1 MSFFFPA
8 TAKHPRTL
16 LSVLLALLVLIS
28 FALSSIQPPAPALTP
43 TTPMADRFS
52 LSAAQTQLRQITQD
66 RHPVGSLAH
75 DTVRDYL
82 LAEIKAMGL
91 EAQVHRNFASF
102 EKGTA
107 SGQVQNIV
115 VRLPGR
121 DAAQEQTKKALLLVA
136 HYDAVPNSFGAG
148 DDGVSVISILQ
159 TLRVLKSQAPL
170 ANDVICLLSD
180 AEEVGLLGAT
190 GFAQNHPW
198 MKDLGM
204 VLNFD
209 NRGNAGPVLMFE
221 PSAGNGKLIA
231 GLAQAVPSVISN
243 SMMYEVYK
251 ALPNDTDFTVFRRQ
265 GIPGLN
271 FAMIQNISSYHTRYD
286 RADLIS
292 PASQQQQGD
301 MMLAVVRHFGNQDLT
316 QLKADDHV
324 YFSFPLF
331 GLLHYPTTYALPLA
345 LVVCA
350 LGLASFW
357 LARRNGQ
364 VRSVA
369 TLAASLVLLITLIAV
384 GYVVQQGWN
393 LVFKLYPAYLEMHD
407 QDTGHFYLLGIL
419 VLSALG
425 LGLLQKRLNRWI
437 RVQEWA
443 YGAGLVWL
451 ALTLATSA
459 RFPGASFLFVWP
471 LCTVLL
477 SWLAINLL
485 HISEDKASYIWLIG
499 AGSVVG
505 IVMFSP
511 LILLFNIAL
520 GFHSLGVP
528 VILFLILLSLLTPLW
543 LWMLQ
548 ELRARYFLLFSV
560 LAMTAGALSTAA
572 FHRDYPI
579 PPQLMYVAMPQNQLS
594 YWMTPQQSVNAK
606 LTPMLAPNSAST
618 LTDNQEHRAVPELF
632 GKNMPRG
639 EWVYWLKP
647 APDAGIAAP
656 VLQLVS
662 DKIVGDQREI
672 TLHISSPDKANNARI
687 QVEGGKILSARIQ
700 DQVLTK
706 DAKEKWTTT
715 VHAIPAEGVN
725 LYLQIAKEQTPA
737 SMTLRVIDSFYVLP
751 ATAKHI
757 VAPSATSVDFV
768 AQTISSLQI
777 P

>member
-8 TAKHPRTL
+8 TAKHRRTL
-16 LSVLLALLVLIS
+16 IGVLLALFVLIS
-28 FALSSIQPPAPALTP
+28 FALSSVQPPAPALTP
-43 TTPMADRFS
+43 ATPVADQFS
-52 LSAAQTQLRQITQD
+52 LSAAQTQLREITRE

-75 DTVRDYL
+75 DAVRDYL

-91 EAQVHRNFASF
+91 EAQIHRSFASF

-121 DAAQEQTKKALLLVA
+121 NAAQDQTKKALLLVA

-180 AEEVGLLGAT
+180 AEEVGLLGAA
-190 GFAQNHPW
+190 GFAQTHAW
-198 MKDLGM
+198 MKDVGM
-204 VLNFD
+204 QLNFD

-231 GLAQAVPSVISN
+231 GLAQAVPGVISN

-251 ALPNDTDFTVFRRQ
+251 ALPNDTDFTVFRKQ

-286 RADLIS
+286 RSELIS
-292 PASQQQQGD
+292 PASQQQQGE
-301 MMLAVVRHFGNQDLT
+301 MMLTLVRHFGNQDLT

-324 YFSFPLF
+324 YFSFPLL
-331 GLLHYPTTYALPLA
+331 GLVHYPAAYALPLA
-345 LVVCA
+345 LLISA
-350 LGLASFW
+350 LGLACFW

-364 VRSVA
+364 VRSAA
-369 TLAASLVLLITLIAV
+369 TLGASLVVLIALIAI
-384 GYVVQQGWN
+384 GYLVQQGWN
-393 LVFKLYPAYLEMHD
+393 LVFKFYPAYLEMHD
-407 QDTGHFYLLGIL
+407 QDTGHFYLLGVLI
-419 VLSALG
+419 LSALG
-425 LGLLQKRLNRWI
+425 FGFLQKCLSRWI

-443 YGAGLVWL
+443 YGAGLIWL
-451 ALTLATSA
+451 ALMLATSA

-471 LCTVLL
+471 LCAVLL
-477 SWLAINLL
+477 SWLTINIRK
-485 HISEDKASYIWLIG
+485 ISEDKASYIWVISAG
-499 AGSVVG
+499 AVVG
-505 IVMFSP
+505 ILMFSP

-528 VILFLILLSLLTPLW
+528 VILFLILLSLLAPLW
-543 LWMLQ
+543 LWILQ
-548 ELRARYFLLFSV
+548 ELRARYFLLISIV
-560 LAMTAGALSTAA
+560 AITAGALSTAA

-579 PPQLMYVAMPQNQLS
+579 PPQLVYVAMPQSQLS
-594 YWMTPQQSVNAK
+594 YWMTPQQSVNVQ
-606 LTPMLAPNSAST
+606 LTPMLSGNP
-618 LTDNQEHRAVPELF
+618 EHRAVPELF

-672 TLHISSPDKANNARI
+672 TIHISSPEQANNARI
-687 QVEGGKILSARIQ
+687 QIEGGRVLSARIQ

-706 DAKEKWTTT
+706 EAKEKWATS
-715 VHAIPAEGVN
+715 VHAMPAEGVD
-725 LYLQIAKEQTPA
+725 LYLQIAKDHAPA

-751 ATAKHI
+751 ATAKNI
-757 VAPSATSVDFV
+757 VAPAAASVDFV

>member
-8 TAKHPRTL
+8 TAKHRRTL
-16 LSVLLALLVLIS
+16 IGVLLALFVLIS
-28 FALSSIQPPAPALTP
+28 FALSSVQPPAPALTP
-43 TTPMADRFS
+43 ATPVADQFS
-52 LSAAQTQLRQITQD
+52 LSAAQTQLREITRE

-75 DTVRDYL
+75 DAVRDYL

-91 EAQVHRNFASF
+91 EAQIHRSFASF

-107 SGQVQNIV
+107 SGQVQNII

-121 DAAQEQTKKALLLVA
+121 NAAQDQTKKALLLVA

-180 AEEVGLLGAT
+180 AEEVGLLGAA
-190 GFAQNHPW
+190 GFAQTHAW
-198 MKDLGM
+198 MKDVGM
-204 VLNFD
+204 QLNFD

-231 GLAQAVPSVISN
+231 GLAQAVPGVISN

-251 ALPNDTDFTVFRRQ
+251 ALPNDTDFTVFRKQ

-286 RADLIS
+286 RSELIS
-292 PASQQQQGD
+292 PASQQQQGE
-301 MMLAVVRHFGNQDLT
+301 MILTLVRHFGNQDLT

-324 YFSFPLF
+324 YFSFPLL
-331 GLLHYPTTYALPLA
+331 GLVHYPAAYALPLA
-345 LVVCA
+345 LLISA
-350 LGLASFW
+350 LGLACFW
-357 LARRNGQ
+357 LARRHGQ
-364 VRSVA
+364 VRSAA
-369 TLAASLVLLITLIAV
+369 TLGASLVVLIALIAI
-384 GYVVQQGWN
+384 GYLVQQGWN
-393 LVFKLYPAYLEMHD
+393 LVFKFYPAYLEMHD
-407 QDTGHFYLLGIL
+407 QDTGHFYLLGVLI
-419 VLSALG
+419 LSALG
-425 LGLLQKRLNRWI
+425 FGFLQKCLSRWI

-443 YGAGLVWL
+443 YGAGLIWL
-451 ALTLATSA
+451 ALMLATSA
-459 RFPGASFLFVWP
+459 RFPGASFLFAWP
-471 LCTVLL
+471 LCAVLL
-477 SWLAINLL
+477 SWLTIN
-485 HISEDKASYIWLIG
+485 IRKMSEDKASYIWVISAG
-499 AGSVVG
+499 AVVG
-505 IVMFSP
+505 ILMFSP

-528 VILFLILLSLLTPLW
+528 VILFLILLSLLAPLW
-543 LWMLQ
+543 LWILQ
-548 ELRARYFLLFSV
+548 EIRARYFLLISIV
-560 LAMTAGALSTAA
+560 AITAGALSTAA

-579 PPQLMYVAMPQNQLS
+579 PPQLVYVAMPQSQLS
-594 YWMTPQQSVNAK
+594 YWMTPQQSVNVQ
-606 LTPMLAPNSAST
+606 LTPMLSGNP
-618 LTDNQEHRAVPELF
+618 EHRAVPELF

-672 TLHISSPDKANNARI
+672 TIHISSPEQANNARI
-687 QVEGGKILSARIQ
+687 QIEGGRVLSARIQ

-706 DAKEKWTTT
+706 EAKEKWATS
-715 VHAIPAEGVN
+715 VHAMPAEGVD
-725 LYLQIAKEQTPA
+725 LYLQIAKDQAPA

-751 ATAKHI
+751 ATAKNI
-757 VAPSATSVDFV
+757 VAPAAASVDFV
-768 AQTISSLQI
+768 AQTISSLPI